1 MRTIIAPTPV
11 EPVATG
17 GTPSF
22 SVIIAAYQ
30 AAGTVAG
37 AVESALGQTSPPHEV
52 IVCDDGST
60 DEIEGALDPL
70 RDRIVFLRQEN
81 GGEGSAKNAAAGA
94 AKGDFV
100 AILDADDLYLPERLE
115 ALGELAAARPDL
127 DILTTDAFLE
137 VDGTVVRRCYDAGW
151 TFEVDDQR
159 GAILERNF
167 VFGHAAVRRTRFLES
182 GGFDPSIRYGTDW
195 DLWCRMLLD
204 GSRVGLVDE
213 PLARYRLRPSS
224 LSANRAALMDGRCR
238 VLERAASRSDLTP
251 DERRRVQTA
260 LATEQRNALLTRA
273 GTALREGSPEARQ
286 LALRIARTRSVPART
301 RARAALA
308 ALAPR
313 VASHHGPGR
322 VALPGRGVAAAAV
335 SRPGLAL
342 GRDRMTAAR
351 AAVEVVQ
358 DPSDQPD
365 PAQQQVREK
374 RDEQRQHDV
383 RLQGARR

>member
-1 MRTIIAPTPV
+1 MRPVLAPPPTERVAGGATP
-11 EPVATG
+11 E
-17 GTPSF
+17 F
-22 SVIIAAYQ
+22 SVVIAAYE
-30 AAGTVAG
+30 AAETIAE
-37 AVESALGQTSPPHEV
+37 AVESLLAQTVEAAEIV
-52 IVCDDGST
+52 VCDDGSH
-60 DEIEGALDPL
+60 DDLAAALAPF
-70 RDRIVFLRQEN
+70 RDHITVVHQEN
-81 GGEGSAKNAAAGA
+81 AGEGA
-94 AKGDFV
+94 AKNNGASHAEEGDFIV
-100 AILDADDLYLPERLE
+100 FLDADDTFLPERLQ

-127 DILTTDAFLE
+127 DILTTDALLE

-204 GSRVGLVDE
+204 GSRVGLVNE

-313 VASHHGPGR
+313 VASRRLADVAEGGITGPAGLR
-322 VALPGRGVAAAAV
+322 FPAAESPPPQSRDPG
-335 SRPGLAL
+335 
-342 GRDRMTAAR
+342 
-351 AAVEVVQ
+351 
-358 DPSDQPD
+358 
-365 PAQQQVREK
+365 
-374 RDEQRQHDV
+374 
-383 RLQGARR
+383 